1 MGHYKKKSLRR
12 KRNKLKR
19 RMTKK
24 YRGGMD
30 PDPLVNEDSQMS
42 SLSSSST
49 NVSEANRG
57 AELILM
63 GVEDIISSSSSQD
76 NMSGSP
82 ASSQDATHSTLES
95 VASIQTKEGFNALL
109 NVTSDITKKI
119 TNMKTLGVV
128 IEYIKTKSNKV
139 TENLKKTLSDNL
151 IGQALAIGSFTT
163 SLDRDHFTSGAIGL
177 SALAAYSPSPSR
189 IVLVTG
195 TFITAL
201 TGALALLCNPNT
213 TETITNTRE
222 SVQRF
227 RTIMSN
233 NIDELKK
240 LYDELFNTSNYELV
254 NKKTKDVI
262 RQRIEKVT
270 QDGIHQLNAIDTET
284 CDKTEITS
292 IQENIIKKIRE
303 LESPEKLIQEANA
316 KVLATR
322 DPGIPPPPQPA
333 LPEGTGVQTTNQD
346 NEPSRIRP
354 RDNDASTPP
363 ALTKRP
369 RTGKEGGG
377 KKRTTRKKS
386 TNSRKK
392 RKTRRRA
399 KRVRFAKHK

>member
-24 YRGGMD
+24 YRGGM
-30 PDPLVNEDSQMS
+30 DPLVNEDSQMS

-303 LESPEKLIQEANA
+303 LESPEKLIQEANE
-316 KVLATR
+316 
-322 DPGIPPPPQPA
+322 
-333 LPEGTGVQTTNQD
+333 EGTGVQTTNQD

>member
-24 YRGGMD
+24 YRGGME
-30 PDPLVNEDSQMS
+30 PLVNEDSQMS

-63 GVEDIISSSSSQD
+63 GVEDIISGSSSQD

-82 ASSQDATHSTLES
+82 ASSQDATHSSLES

-109 NVTSDITKKI
+109 NVTSDITKNI

-128 IEYIKTKSNKV
+128 MEYIKTKSNEL

-151 IGQALAIGSFTT
+151 IGQALAIGSLTT
-163 SLDRDHFTSGAIGL
+163 SLDRDHFTSGAIAL
-177 SALAAYSPSPSR
+177 SAFAAYSPSPSR

-213 TETITNTRE
+213 RETITNARE

-240 LYDELFNTSNYELV
+240 LYDELFNTSNYQLV

-270 QDGIHQLNAIDTET
+270 QDGIHQLNAIDTTSET
-284 CDKTEITS
+284 CDKTKITS
-292 IQENIIKKIRE
+292 IQENIIKQIRE

-316 KVLATR
+316 EVLATR
-322 DPGIPPPPQPA
+322 DTRIPSPPQPA

-354 RDNDASTPP
+354 IDNAPTPQ
-363 ALTKRP
+363 ALKRT
-369 RTGKEGGG
+369 RRSGG